1 MIIIWNVICDNNNVT
16 IKGTTVWRIKPHK
29 NVWSIVLFLY
39 VPRKKYCPAQLFL
52 MWFIIIHISLHSE
65 VAVRICDM
73 KDVLLHRKVL
83 LIGIHNILMSI
94 YFIPIY
100 NF

>member
-1 MIIIWNVICDNNNVT
+1 
-16 IKGTTVWRIKPHK
+16 
-29 NVWSIVLFLY
+29 
-39 VPRKKYCPAQLFL
+39 